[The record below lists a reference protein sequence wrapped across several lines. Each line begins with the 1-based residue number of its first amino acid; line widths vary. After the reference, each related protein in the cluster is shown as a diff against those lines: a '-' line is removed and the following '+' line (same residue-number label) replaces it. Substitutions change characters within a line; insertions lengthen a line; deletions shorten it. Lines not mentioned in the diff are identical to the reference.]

1 MLSKHS
7 GCVFYWVFLVI
18 PNSLDFLDWSK
29 SSKRV
34 KKKAVLES
42 DFQSFDHHRINCAFW
57 GRLIWPLYW
66 ICLILWV
73 WCSLLRIESYYID
86 DIITFIRNWME
97 ESHTFLVAFHVSIE
111 FLFVNDVKLSTIWCF
126 YFRVFWP
133 LYFFTLIPQLLE
145 LQFDN
150 FSVMPIILSATVFA
164 QIVLSFFS
172 DVKGRQVEGVSPKDF
187 ASYFSMFVF
196 GWLDPLVLQG
206 YR

>member
-1 MLSKHS
+1 M
-7 GCVFYWVFLVI
+7 
-18 PNSLDFLDWSK
+18 
-29 SSKRV
+29 
-34 KKKAVLES
+34 
-42 DFQSFDHHRINCAFW
+42 
-57 GRLIWPLYW
+57 
-66 ICLILWV
+66 
-73 WCSLLRIESYYID
+73 
-86 DIITFIRNWME
+86 
-97 ESHTFLVAFHVSIE
+97 
-111 FLFVNDVKLSTIWCF
+111 
-126 YFRVFWP
+126 
-133 LYFFTLIPQLLE
+133 IPQLLE